1 MSKPID
7 RFVLEEDI
15 MRVWNALD
23 DLKFTV
29 SETGDLELQ
38 KAMLVVADYKMK
50 TLWDHFVE
58 GIETGVVK

>member
-1 MSKPID
+1 MSKVID

-23 DLKFTV
+23 DLKLV
-29 SETGDLELQ
+29 SETGDSELQ

-58 GIETGVVK
+58 GIEAGVIK